1 MYINLQNLKEM
12 LPVSTKY
19 TDNELMMVKCYTS
32 VTERG
37 RKRPLHVHTCINTYL
52 CKVLKRLCSLKI
64 ISMCKYHYNLPLLTC
79 FPSCIL

>member
-37 RKRPLHVHTCINTYL
+37 NKGHYMYIHVLIHTC
-52 CKVLKRLCSLKI
+52 V
-64 ISMCKYHYNLPLLTC
+64 KY
-79 FPSCIL
+79 

>member
-1 MYINLQNLKEM
+1 MYINLQNLKDM

-37 RKRPLHVHTCINTYL
+37 RKRPLHVEG
-52 CKVLKRLCSLKI
+52 
-64 ISMCKYHYNLPLLTC
+64 
-79 FPSCIL
+79 